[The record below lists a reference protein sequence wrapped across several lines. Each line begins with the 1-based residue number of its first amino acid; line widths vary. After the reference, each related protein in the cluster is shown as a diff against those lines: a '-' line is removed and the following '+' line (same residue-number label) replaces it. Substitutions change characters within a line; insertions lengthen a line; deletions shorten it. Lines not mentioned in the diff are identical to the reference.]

1 MNPLQSPSLKNS
13 PLQCSFKKLFFRP
26 GGAWFYGMRDPDG
39 KRYCGKV
46 VFGETTET
54 NHTRYQ
60 TKELRDQIIEM
71 GEEANTAQIFERLD
85 KCLASLA

>member
-1 MNPLQSPSLKNS
+1 
-13 PLQCSFKKLFFRP
+13 
-26 GGAWFYGMRDPDG
+26 MRDPDG

-71 GEEANTAQIFERLD
+71 GEEANIAQIFERLD
-85 KCLASLA
+85 MYTWLHWRKAGFQGWVAGDACTVT